1 MGSGIGITPM
11 RALLEELDQ
20 APGDVTVVHRVRSRP
35 DAVLADEI
43 AALARGSRRPR
54 TCSSR
59 APACRD
65 RDSWLPAQ
73 ARHLTDAQALREIV
87 PDIADHDVYLC
98 GSDGWMDAARTAAID
113 AGVPHDAVH
122 LERFA
127 Y

>member
-1 MGSGIGITPM
+1 M

-35 DAVLADEI
+35 TMPCSPTSSPRSPRPG
-43 AALARGSRRPR
+43 ARA

-59 APACRD
+59 GRGCRTGTAGCRPRPAT
-65 RDSWLPAQ
+65 SA
-73 ARHLTDAQALREIV
+73 TSQALREIV

-98 GSDGWMDAARTAAID
+98 GADGWMSAARAAAID